1 MNGARWRTAVLAIA
15 LAAAAC
21 ASTPQASPERDAEAK
36 EFRTDPRS
44 AAVYIYRPSLNTG
57 SDSVLYVNQKLIG
70 STLPGGFFVV
80 RLRGGVQMLNGIAN
94 DQGRLRLE
102 VRVGELYFVR
112 LTVRG
117 GQSLF
122 EPVSVE
128 TGKREVLACCVLFE
142 NWEPGQRPLLR

>member
-1 MNGARWRTAVLAIA
+1 MRGTRWQGAVVAIA
-15 LAAAAC
+15 LAAAGC
-21 ASTPQASPERDAEAK
+21 ASTPQASPERDAEAR
-36 EFRTDPRS
+36 EFRTDPRF
-44 AAVYIYRPSLNTG
+44 AAVYIYRPGLNTG
-57 SDSVLYVNQKLIG
+57 SDSVLYVDQKLIG

-80 RLRGGVQMLNGIAN
+80 TLRGGVHTLNGVAN
-94 DQGRLRLE
+94 DQGRLRVE

-112 LTVRG
+112 LTVQG

-122 EPVSVE
+122 EAVSVE